1 VEPVFSFRRFGYAL
15 GAMVVVLA
23 VGTLGFRASLHESW
37 LQSFYRAV
45 VSASLTGLDTVPPN
59 DSSRILTIVL
69 VLAGITIFAY
79 IGSLLVEAI
88 ARGVIG
94 GMWAE
99 RRRRRTIEG
108 LRDHYIICGFGR
120 VGRRAAEEFGH
131 EGAPFLV
138 LDFSLQAK
146 EAAAEAGV
154 LFVEG
159 NGTDDDDLREAGV
172 ERARG
177 LIAASDDDADNLYIA
192 LSARSVKPDLF
203 IVARASNEDA
213 AKKLR
218 LAGADRIVQPYQA
231 AGQVMA
237 NLILRP
243 QVSAFVDVVTT
254 ASGTDLRFEEI
265 EVTDASGQGGKSI
278 RDLDIRRQT
287 GALIVALRKRDGSFD
302 TTPTPEA
309 VLDVGDVL
317 IAAGTEQELRALEGI
332 FAPRETLAQ
341 GAD

>member
-1 VEPVFSFRRFGYAL
+1 MEPVFSFRRFGYAL
-15 GAMVVVLA
+15 VAMAAVLA
-23 VGTLGFRASLHESW
+23 AGTLGFHAALHESW
-37 LQSFYRAV
+37 LQSFYRAI

-59 DSSRILTIVL
+59 DASRLLTIGL

-94 GMWAE
+94 GMWTE
-99 RRRRRTIEG
+99 RRRRRAIQG

-120 VGRRAAEEFGH
+120 VGRRVADEFRH
-131 EGAPFLV
+131 EGAQFVV
-138 LDFSLQAK
+138 LDFSAEAK
-146 EAAAEAGV
+146 EAAEEAGV
-154 LFVEG
+154 LFLEG
-159 NGTDDDDLREAGV
+159 NGTDDDDLHEAGL

-177 LIAASDDDADNLYIA
+177 LVAASDDDSDNLYIA

-243 QVSAFVDVVTT
+243 QVTAFVDVVTT

-265 EVTDASGQGGKSI
+265 EVTDACGQGGKSI
-278 RDLDIRRQT
+278 RELDIRRQT
-287 GALIVALRKRDGSFD
+287 GALVVALRKRDGTFD

-317 IAAGTEQELRALEGI
+317 IAAGTEQELRALEAL
-332 FAPRETLAQ
+332 FAPRETLAR
-341 GAD
+341 